1 MVSSMTGFGR
11 GKRQSEKFAVTVEIK
26 SVNHRFLECNIRL
39 PRQLMKIEDKIK
51 KLLGGKISRGRVEV
65 FVTIEGQ
72 DIFSQ
77 KIHVN
82 WSLLDEYFRAI
93 GQIRE
98 KYRIVH
104 DVSISDLLKLD
115 DCFSIVEED
124 TGTSELENLVLEAV
138 KEAVTAL
145 KEMRDAEG
153 AALAQ
158 DVSGHLQNLRIRLE
172 KVKDFAPVVV
182 EQYAERLEKRMK
194 EFAQGE
200 IDEGRLLNEVA
211 VFADRAD
218 ISEELARLSSHI
230 EQFEKS
236 MEISGPIGRKL
247 DFYVQEMNREV
258 NTIGSKANDAKIAS
272 EVVEMKSLLEKM
284 KEQIQNIE

>member
-1 MVSSMTGFGR
+1 M
-11 GKRQSEKFAVTVEIK
+11 
-26 SVNHRFLECNIRL
+26 
-39 PRQLMKIEDKIK
+39 K
-51 KLLGGKISRGRVEV
+51 KLS
-65 FVTIEGQ
+65 
-72 DIFSQ
+72 
-77 KIHVN
+77 
-82 WSLLDEYFRAI
+82 
-93 GQIRE
+93 
-98 KYRIVH
+98 
-104 DVSISDLLKLD
+104 
-115 DCFSIVEED
+115 
-124 TGTSELENLVLEAV
+124 
-138 KEAVTAL
+138 
-145 KEMRDAEG
+145 
-153 AALAQ
+153 
-158 DVSGHLQNLRIRLE
+158 
-172 KVKDFAPVVV
+172 DFAPVVV